1 MLCKQFHIV
10 ERRAAGGEAGGGL
23 DIISAGSGDDLAHFD
38 FLVVRQQA
46 GLDDD
51 LQELALAGGL
61 DGLDLFEQIAPA
73 LILDPADV
81 DDHVDL
87 VRAVFHGVRS
97 FKALGLRRVVAV
109 WEADDGADGELAADI
124 VLRLLHIG
132 SGDADGRG
140 VVFHAVVA
148 DGPDLGPGGRL
159 GQQGMVDLTEDLV
172 PFHGVIPPFCVR

>member
-1 MLCKQFHIV
+1 M
-10 ERRAAGGEAGGGL
+10 
-23 DIISAGSGDDLAHFD
+23 
-38 FLVVRQQA
+38 
-46 GLDDD
+46 DD

-61 DGLDLFEQIAPA
+61 DSPDLFEQIVPA
-73 LILDPADV
+73 LVLDPADV

-109 WEADDGADGELAADI
+109 READDGADGELAADI

-148 DGPDLGPGGRL
+148 DRPDLSPGGRL